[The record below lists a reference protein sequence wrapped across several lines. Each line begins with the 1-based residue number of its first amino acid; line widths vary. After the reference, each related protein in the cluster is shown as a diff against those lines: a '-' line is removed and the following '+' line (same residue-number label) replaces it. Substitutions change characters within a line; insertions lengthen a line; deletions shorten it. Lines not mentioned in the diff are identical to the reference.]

1 MALLTTDEVEHRTLG
16 RVPADL
22 PGLSQVLSR
31 AEESVIAYCE
41 WHVAPRRTET
51 LILDGTG
58 SRLLQLPSLK
68 VNDVTT
74 VRHLGE
80 TMDPDLY
87 DWSATGQIELRNPQA
102 RWTDRYR
109 GIEVEID
116 HGYEDIPSDLASVI
130 VGLVVRAAAS
140 PMGETMIRVGDR
152 QSHYSRVGTMPL
164 NAEYQVLERY
174 RVRVA

>member
-68 VNDVTT
+68 VNDVIS
-74 VRHLGE
+74 VRHLGDL
-80 TMDPDLY
+80 MDPDLY
-87 DWSATGQIELRNPQA
+87 DWSATGQIELRHPQD
-102 RWTDRYR
+102 RWTHRYR

-116 HGYEDIPSDLASVI
+116 HGYENIPSDLASVI
-130 VGLVVRAAAS
+130 VGLVVRATAS

-152 QSHYSRVGTMPL
+152 QSHYGGVGTMPL
-164 NAEYQVLERY
+164 DAEYRVLDRY